1 MFIDSSPEQKA
12 LRKELRTYFSTL
24 MTPEVREAIR
34 GKESGEL
41 YNSLIRQMGSDGW
54 LAIGWPKEFGGQGR
68 TTQEQLVF
76 FEEALLAGAPI
87 PFVTLNTVGPALMS
101 YGSEEHKKQFLPGIA
116 AGTTHFAIGY
126 TEPNAGT
133 DLAALGTTAVK
144 DGEHYVING
153 TKVFTS
159 GAEGADYVWLATR
172 TDTEA
177 PKHKGITMFIVD
189 TKLPGFSLAPI
200 HTVGGF
206 RTNMT
211 YYENVRV
218 HESMI
223 VGQLNKGWHLIT
235 AQLNHERVGL
245 AAWGINGWGLF
256 KRTLEWARAVR
267 DNGKRAIDDPSVQT
281 NLAEAYSRLEAMRVL
296 NARMAWDLDRDA
308 MHMNPALASGLKVYS
323 TEAMIEICRLLME
336 VLGPSALV
344 RAGSSEAVLAGDL
357 EHEYRRCQINT
368 FGGGVNEIQRGIV
381 ANFGLGMPRH
391 R

>member
-1 MFIDSSPEQKA
+1 VFIDYTDEQKA
-12 LRKELRTYFSTL
+12 LRKELRTYFSKL
-24 MTPEVREAIR
+24 MTPEVREEIR
-34 GKESGEL
+34 GKESGDL
-41 YNSLIRQMGSDGW
+41 FNRLIKQMGTDGW
-54 LAIGWPKEFGGQGR
+54 LAIGWPKEYGGQGR

-101 YGSEEHKKQFLPGIA
+101 YGSEEHKKKFLPGIA
-116 AGTTHFAIGY
+116 AGTMHFAIGY

-144 DGEHYVING
+144 DGDHYVING

-159 GAEGADYVWLATR
+159 GAEGADYVWLACR
-172 TDTEA
+172 TDNEA

-189 TKLPGFSLAPI
+189 AKTPGFSVAPI

-223 VGQLNKGWHLIT
+223 VGQLNKGWQLIT

-245 AAWGINGWGLF
+245 AAWGINGWSLF
-256 KRTLEWARAVR
+256 RRTMEWARTANDAGVR
-267 DNGKRAIDDPSVQT
+267 PIDDVGVQL

-296 NARMAWDLDRDA
+296 NARMAWELDRDA
-308 MHMNPALASGLKVYS
+308 MNMNPALASGLKVYS
-323 TEAMIEICRLLME
+323 TEAMIEVCRLLME
-336 VLGPSALV
+336 VIGPASLV
-344 RAGSSEAVLAGDL
+344 RSKNSAAVLAGDL

-368 FGGGVNEIQRGIV
+368 FGGGVNEIQRGLV

>member
-1 MFIDSSPEQKA
+1 MFIDYTDEQKA
-12 LRKELRTYFSTL
+12 LRKELRTYFSKL
-24 MTPEVREAIR
+24 MTPDVREEIR

-41 YNSLIRQMGSDGW
+41 FNRLIKQMGTDGW
-54 LAIGWPKEFGGQGR
+54 LAIGWPKEYGGQGR

-116 AGTTHFAIGY
+116 AGTMHFAIGY

-144 DGEHYVING
+144 DGDHYIING

-159 GAEGADYVWLATR
+159 GAEGADYVWLACR
-172 TDTEA
+172 TDNEA

-189 TKLPGFSLAPI
+189 AKSKGFSVAPI

-223 VGQLNKGWHLIT
+223 VGQLNKGWQLIT

-245 AAWGINGWGLF
+245 AAWGINGWSLF
-256 KRTLEWARAVR
+256 RRTMEWARTANDAGVR
-267 DNGKRAIDDPSVQT
+267 PIDDVGVQM

-296 NARMAWDLDRDA
+296 NARMAWELDRDA
-308 MHMNPALASGLKVYS
+308 MNMNPALASGLKVYS
-323 TEAMIEICRLLME
+323 TEAMIEVCRLLME
-336 VLGPSALV
+336 VIGPASLV
-344 RAGSSEAVLAGDL
+344 RSKNSAAVLAGDL

-368 FGGGVNEIQRGIV
+368 FGGGVNEIQRGLV